1 MKQRRLQ
8 GLPSAKKPD
17 KSNQCQSGV
26 HPNLVGQT
34 AARCGLQSGKSA
46 RRLFSMLHLKAIRA
60 LTPLSTSGA
69 SPSLSSKNGTAPPVR
84 LRLRIPLLDEPR
96 PLLAS
101 SRAQAGPLS
110 AKADGKPTVLS
121 PISNRLRAKND
132 QSRPHVAPCTFVAMD
147 PDRRLKCGSS
157 GSLGRESRVPRTV
170 PTLMRL
176 SRP

>member
-1 MKQRRLQ
+1 MKQRRPQ

-69 SPSLSSKNGTAPPVR
+69 SPSLSSKNGTAPPPSQAAAAHTFVGR
-84 LRLRIPLLDEPR
+84 TETSLGLIARAGRAIECKSRRKTNYAVTDQQQIACEKRSKPTSCRAMYLCCDGPTPLRDALRLLSLQLPLE
-96 PLLAS
+96 
-101 SRAQAGPLS
+101 Q
-110 AKADGKPTVLS
+110 
-121 PISNRLRAKND
+121 
-132 QSRPHVAPCTFVAMD
+132 C
-147 PDRRLKCGSS
+147 
-157 GSLGRESRVPRTV
+157 
-170 PTLMRL
+170 
-176 SRP
+176 